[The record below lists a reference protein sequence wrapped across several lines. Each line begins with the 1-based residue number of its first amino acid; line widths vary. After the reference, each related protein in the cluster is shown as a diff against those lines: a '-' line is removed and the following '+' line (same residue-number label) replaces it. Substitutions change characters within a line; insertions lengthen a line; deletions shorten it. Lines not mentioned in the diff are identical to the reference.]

1 MSISKWTTY
10 IPAKILFFYQE
21 ADKLVRCQNVIAR
34 YTKALAAQDVPTEN
48 SS

>member
-1 MSISKWTTY
+1 MDRLHSSQD
-10 IPAKILFFYQE
+10 PVFYQE